1 MAHQYVYGGGAMK
14 IIMKLCDMIEEEIA
28 DAHKYIEC
36 ALEKKEED
44 KSLADMFYKLSLGEI
59 EHMNMLH
66 KQAVEKIDAARKEK
80 TPPAYMLEFYN
91 YLHKKHIEK
100 AKEVKILQAMYES

>member
-1 MAHQYVYGGGAMK
+1 MR
-14 IIMKLCDMIEEEIA
+14 IIMKLCDMIEEEIE

-36 ALEKKEED
+36 ALAHKADD
-44 KSLADMFYKLSLGEI
+44 KSLADMFYKLSTGEI

-66 KQAVEKIDAARKEK
+66 KQVVEKIEKARKEN
-80 TPPAYMLEFYN
+80 TPPPYMLEVYD

-100 AKEVKILQAMYES
+100 AKEVKILQGMYESQ